1 MDPGIPSIL
10 SNPVPFRLN
19 LDGDIIPM
27 TIWILEVDQYFGSQ
41 IAVPSLGNLGGVDV
55 KQELKAQ

>member
-1 MDPGIPSIL
+1 MEFHRYFPTQIAVPS
-10 SNPVPFRLN
+10 RLN